1 MTVMIP
7 QSASETG
14 MEHPSRLMAPA
25 AMRKELLGGISEAT
39 LYRLTH
45 NPEAGFPKAVK
56 IGRKS
61 FWRVCDV
68 VEWIGSRAEVQ
79 A

>member
-1 MTVMIP
+1 ML
-7 QSASETG
+7 ASEMQSG
-14 MEHPSRLMAPA
+14 ALHPSRLMAPTV
-25 AMRKELLGGISEAT
+25 MRNELLGGISATT

-45 NPEAGFPKAVK
+45 DPEAAFPKAVK

-68 VEWIGSRAEVQ
+68 VAWLEAREVQ